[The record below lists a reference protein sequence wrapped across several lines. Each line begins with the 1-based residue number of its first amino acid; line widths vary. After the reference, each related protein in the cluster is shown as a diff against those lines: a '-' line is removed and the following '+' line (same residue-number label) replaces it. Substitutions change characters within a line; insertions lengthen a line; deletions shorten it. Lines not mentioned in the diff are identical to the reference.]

1 MTSKKMKYA
10 ILLIVLGSLAC
21 IIYGFTIL
29 EHEPTLANKCSGG
42 GTVGLFLIAMPLFLI
57 AASKGKNI
65 KDYMLNEE
73 NIRKM
78 QGKDR
83 EKPKNP

>member
-1 MTSKKMKYA
+1 MKYL
-10 ILLIVLGSLAC
+10 ILLVVLGSLTS

-29 EHEPTLANKCSGG
+29 EEEPDLGNKFIGG
-42 GTVGLFLIAMPLFLI
+42 GTIGIFLIGMPLFLI
-57 AASKGKNI
+57 TASKGKNF

-78 QGKDR
+78 Q
-83 EKPKNP
+83 EKERKKSKNQ

>member
-1 MTSKKMKYA
+1 MKILKFL
-10 ILLIVLGSLAC
+10 ILLIVLGSLVS

-29 EHEPTLANKCSGG
+29 EREPDTANKCIGG
-42 GTVGLFLIAMPLFLI
+42 GTVGLFLIAMPLFLF

-78 QGKDR
+78 Q
-83 EKPKNP
+83 EKNRRKNKNQ

>member
-1 MTSKKMKYA
+1 MTAKKMKYV
-10 ILLIVLGSLAC
+10 ILLIVLGSLTS

-29 EHEPTLANKCSGG
+29 EHEPVIANKCIGG
-42 GTVGLFLIAMPLFLI
+42 GTVSLFLIAMPLFLFT
-57 AASKGKNI
+57 ASKGKNI

-78 QGKDR
+78 Q
-83 EKPKNP
+83 EKERKKSKNQ

>member
-1 MTSKKMKYA
+1 MKRIMYT
-10 ILLIVLGSLAC
+10 ITVLIVLGSLAS
-21 IIYGFTIL
+21 IVYGFTIL
-29 EHEPTLANKCSGG
+29 DEEPNLANKCIGG

-57 AASKGKNI
+57 VASKGKNI

-78 QGKDR
+78 RGKER
-83 EKPKNP
+83 KKSENQ